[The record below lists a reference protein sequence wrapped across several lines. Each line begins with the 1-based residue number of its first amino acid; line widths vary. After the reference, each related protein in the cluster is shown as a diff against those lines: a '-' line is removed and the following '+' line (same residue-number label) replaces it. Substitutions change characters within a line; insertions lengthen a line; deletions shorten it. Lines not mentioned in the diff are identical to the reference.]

1 MKRLF
6 LEILPDYYLDIPRLM
21 LTGERVIYMENPIY
35 ITQYQRANV
44 YKIHYM
50 LNIKDVPILGE
61 LYNNNYDIQAYM
73 NRKLDIMYCGVHK
86 LPQYIKFIKIYRHI
100 HEELSLQSTLLEEV
114 DSLSNIIHKFNDLL
128 LTNPIEELKIDIEF
142 ETWLNNKKL
151 ELIKER

>member
-35 ITQYQRANV
+35 ITQYQRVNV

-50 LNIKDVPILGE
+50 LNVGDIPILGE
-61 LYNNNYDIQAYM
+61 LYTELYEVQAYM

-86 LPQYIKFIKIYRHI
+86 LPQYIKFIKIYRHKDDGLNI
-100 HEELSLQSTLLEEV
+100 QSTLLEEA
-114 DSLSNIIHKFNDLL
+114 DSLSNVIHKFSDLL
-128 LTNPIEELKIDIEF
+128 LTTPTKEIKVDIEF
-142 ETWLNNKKL
+142 HDWLNKKKL